1 MPAIGPDLKVHSLR
15 LVVAFALFGIAA
27 VADTHEDVVDVFA
40 SMAAAL
46 SSNNAP
52 DFLRA
57 CDPSMPDYD
66 QLKTNVTAL
75 LQQSDVASSV
85 EFLKDEGDDT
95 CREVE
100 LDWFLELRNPDPAGP
115 VLRRRE
121 VIHCRLEKR
130 KKGWKVTS
138 LTPVNFFAAEQF

>member
-1 MPAIGPDLKVHSLR
+1 MKAL
-15 LVVAFALFGIAA
+15 LVAVALLGAAA

-46 SSNNAP
+46 SSNNAA

-57 CDPSMPDYD
+57 FDPAMPDYD

-85 EFLKDEGDDT
+85 EFLKDEGGDAG
-95 CREVE
+95 REVE

-130 KKGWKVTS
+130 KKRWM
-138 LTPVNFFAAEQF
+138 